1 MTRAVLAAAPV
12 AAGVGLWVTPAVWQT
27 VAVLAFVWWVAWLTG
42 HTARPAL
49 ARFATVTA
57 LASAAAVL
65 WVAARV
71 LADVPWWALPAVL
84 AVPAV
89 LWWHAIAVHTPRPD
103 EDDAEP
109 EPEPEP
115 QRRQIVVRDA
125 GEAGVDVGGI
135 DTAFDYPLE
144 DFTPRTPPPG
154 WVPRSMVTDGS
165 PIVGV
170 LTDDEDDD
178 ALSGGDGPLP
188 DRLLAVWPAKPNGDP
203 YASLHAA
210 DLAPLVSLTEP
221 ELVAELEAAGVCEK
235 VTARPLAVDPV
246 TGKRPTQTGRKGLR
260 HSALHDW
267 AGATARAM
275 P

>member
-1 MTRAVLAAAPV
+1 MTWPRRVALAAALPILGWAAVSFPQPFAVAPGLALLALAVTGFVV
-12 AAGVGLWVTPAVWQT
+12 AART
-27 VAVLAFVWWVAWLTG
+27 VPPWSMLGGAMC
-42 HTARPAL
+42 
-49 ARFATVTA
+49 
-57 LASAAAVL
+57 VL
-65 WVAARV
+65 WVALV
-71 LADVPWWALPAVL
+71 VSWWAPEWVPSAV
-84 AVPAV
+84 ASTIFGVACM
-89 LWWHAIAVHTPRPD
+89 LWLTPFVWTIPWRGDPDD
-103 EDDAEP
+103 ED
-109 EPEPEP
+109 EPEP

-144 DFTPRTPPPG
+144 DFTPRTPPAG
-154 WVPRSMVTDGS
+154 WVPRSMVTGGA

-170 LTDDEDDD
+170 FEDDE
-178 ALSGGDGPLP
+178 APRTEDGPLP
-188 DRLLAVWPAKPNGDP
+188 ERLLAVWPAKPNGDP